1 MGLSALMSL
10 FWAVWSRGRGDGGEE
25 ATEQTRRARA
35 GPSVPRLVSGPS
47 PALLHCVVPS
57 DLGSPLQGHP
67 LASLA
72 LFSACFFVGFRQP
85 ATQAAQNSASRLV
98 WEKNW
103 QLGSLRG
110 F

>member
-10 FWAVWSRGRGDGGEE
+10 FWAPREQGAGRWWGGGH
-25 ATEQTRRARA
+25 RADAPRQGWA
-35 GPSVPRLVSGPS
+35 SVPRLVSGPS